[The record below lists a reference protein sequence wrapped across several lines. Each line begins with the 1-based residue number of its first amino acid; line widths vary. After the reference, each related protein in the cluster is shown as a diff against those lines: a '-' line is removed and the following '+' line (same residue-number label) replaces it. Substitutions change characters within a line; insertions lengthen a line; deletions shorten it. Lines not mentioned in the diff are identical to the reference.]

1 MAGGVAPAIL
11 NLTRFERR
19 KVMSNAQSI
28 FQSMPV
34 PKDATTEQRKSM
46 QQMQEMTNEQM
57 DQSLWA
63 AAQGLAL
70 NKLKL
75 FHTMAKQVNDQQ

>member
-1 MAGGVAPAIL
+1 MSIL
-11 NLTRFERR
+11 SS
-19 KVMSNAQSI
+19 SNQ
-28 FQSMPV
+28 QMPNIQGASASDYNGIQ
-34 PKDATTEQRKSM
+34 KM
-46 QQMQEMTNEQM
+46 QQMTQEQI

-70 NKLKL
+70 NKLKM

>member
-1 MAGGVAPAIL
+1 
-11 NLTRFERR
+11 
-19 KVMSNAQSI
+19 MSNMPSI
-28 FQSMPV
+28 FQSMPI
-34 PKDATTEQRKSM
+34 PKDASIEQRKGVE
-46 QQMQEMTNEQM
+46 QMQEMTNEQM

>member
-1 MAGGVAPAIL
+1 
-11 NLTRFERR
+11 
-19 KVMSNAQSI
+19 MSNAQSI

-34 PKDATTEQRKSM
+34 PKDATTEQRKNM